1 MGFKKQWTVFLA
13 GLMILCLAMPG
24 YAQQRGVTKDSIK
37 LGLILVKT
45 GPVAALGLPNGQ
57 GMVDYFQYINDQ
69 GGINGRKIE
78 VIWEDD
84 QFEAPKSVAA
94 LKKLITRD
102 EVLTVITTGGSQQ
115 TIANLKNIND
125 YKVPNIPNA
134 LMKEFYEPY
143 QPYIF
148 AMGATYES
156 QMECIVDYIFN
167 DLKEKHP
174 RIGVVYE
181 KKEYGK
187 IGLEAVKKRAK
198 AYGVDLAAELVLPT
212 GAVDASSQV
221 ITLQENK
228 VDYVITCLLLPPAI
242 TYLKTAQKYNYWPKN
257 VFGFNWATDDM
268 IVKAAGE
275 GAKNFIGVNFT
286 GSWWDESAGLKTVR
300 QVADK
305 YKRTNIGLTS
315 LYVNGA
321 GVAMLFVEGIKR
333 AGNNLTPEGLK
344 TALESLNNY
353 ATGGVFPPITYS
365 AKSHEPVEMV
375 KFFKADVA
383 NKRLVPITDW
393 RKPKKM

>member
-1 MGFKKQWTVFLA
+1 MIGKKKVWVVGLA
-13 GLMILCLAMPG
+13 IILLAWPAL
-24 YAQQRGVTKDSIK
+24 AQQRGVTKDAIK

-57 GMVDYFQYINDQ
+57 GMVDYFQYLNDQ
-69 GGINGRKIE
+69 GGINGRKVEI
-78 VIWEDD
+78 IWEDD

-115 TIANLKNIND
+115 TIANMKNIAE

-167 DLKEKHP
+167 DLKEKAP
-174 RIGVVYE
+174 RIGVIYE

-221 ITLQENK
+221 LTLQENK

-242 TYLKTAQKYNYWPKN
+242 TYLKTAQKYDYWPKK

-268 IVKAAGE
+268 IVKATGE
-275 GAKNFIGVNFT
+275 AAKNYVGVNFT
-286 GSWWDESAGLKTVR
+286 GSWWDDSPGLKVVR
-300 QVADK
+300 QMADK
-305 YKRTNIGLTS
+305 YKRTDIGLTS
-315 LYVNGA
+315 LYINGA
-321 GVAMLFVEGIKR
+321 GVAMLFAEGLKR
-333 AGNNLTPEGLK
+333 AGNNLTPDTLK
-344 TALESLNNY
+344 AALETLTNFE
-353 ATGGVFPPITYS
+353 TGGVFPPVTYTG
-365 AKSHEPVEMV
+365 KSHEPVEMV
-375 KFFKADVA
+375 KFFQADVP
-383 NKRLVPITDW
+383 NKRLVPISNW

>member
-1 MGFKKQWTVFLA
+1 MGFKKQWIVLLT

-300 QVADK
+300 QMADK

-344 TALESLNNY
+344 AALESLTNY
-353 ATGGVFPPITYS
+353 STAGVFPPITYS
-365 AKSHEPVEMV
+365 GKSHEPVEMV